1 MLGLGLINLTI
12 SFLKIPEFSEFQ
24 RLESNLEFNVC
35 STQWFLRKETLEKV
49 VIHIKNESIVNIL
62 VTCEKVFQVLTMT
75 FLKYTAFYSA
85 FFRNKEKA
93 DREISKVLKITQR
106 YSHANYINYIITND
120 RFNTNN
126 QRWIFRIHS
135 CSSF

>member
-75 FLKYTAFYSA
+75 FLKYTAF
-85 FFRNKEKA
+85 
-93 DREISKVLKITQR
+93 
-106 YSHANYINYIITND
+106 
-120 RFNTNN
+120 
-126 QRWIFRIHS
+126 
-135 CSSF
+135 